1 LSEPQVEGVI
11 FLIDLFFELIL
22 ICWMGVGMAFEEL
35 LEWSSGRSSWQQD
48 TMRRLA
54 VEGELTPEDQED
66 IRHQIEHACGLP
78 VEFPTDGIPLDASH
92 LNNGQE
98 EAQPKTV
105 WASLGPVEGVDRLTE
120 GQPPLNFIVN
130 GVTLIYGANAC
141 GKSGYCRIA
150 KQLCRSQSPVEL
162 KGNVYSDAPANPAKI
177 ALAYREGDSTQPKT
191 EMIWESGTAPP
202 RPLSRLSV
210 FDTASARV
218 YVDKKRKIEFLPFEL
233 DLMNKLGLA
242 CRAFD
247 GEFLH
252 REETLDRVLAVPLP
266 SNYSYGTEVFLAVAK
281 LVPDTVLADLPSADD
296 LRALGQW
303 SDADEAD
310 LAEVSLQLEKDPE
323 EQARLRTAEKRALE
337 AVRSDL
343 AKGLDSVSDEAI
355 LALLELKTEAD
366 AKSKAVEVAAQELF
380 AKQPISE
387 IGSETWRQMLSYAR
401 EFAATIYMGRE
412 PPEIATGDHCVLCQQ
427 ELSDDAA
434 LRLKAFDEFIVGRA
448 TEDAAKART
457 AFTQRQNAIFDT
469 SVMAKTAI
477 ETFLS
482 GYSAQS
488 DAASELAK
496 TIAIYGQQLSGRL
509 AAVKAALREENW
521 NALDNLSKLGNSP
534 IQDIDIEIDRLQKE
548 LVELQKAER
557 DEDALAKLR
566 ARQAELKDQ
575 KQLAGEI
582 EVVVE
587 RRNRLEERCRVKS
600 CRKECASNTITRR
613 ITTRRREILTPSLRA
628 KLENELE
635 NLKLAH
641 LPIDLADRGD
651 GAESIIEVA
660 LTAQQRI
667 ANNSDILSE
676 GEQRALALACFLAE
690 ADEIGTTHGI
700 IVDDPVSSLDHT
712 RMEAVAKRLAGE
724 AKKGR
729 QIIIFTHSILFHY
742 MMVTEARRAL
752 VAWHTEWMSSLGNDR
767 FGLIDES
774 QKPWHLKK
782 VPERLNDIA
791 VELAAMKKAEYDPKD
806 QNFRTDVISLYTR
819 MRETW
824 ERVIEEVLLN
834 GVIQRFRPEVMTM
847 RLEAACFDPKTDYPH
862 IFEGMGRCSH
872 YSGHDRAADLPDE
885 LPQIET
891 IEADVANLKGF
902 CDAARE
908 RQKKLDKGQ
917 NHEKGVVPEFA

>member
-1 LSEPQVEGVI
+1 
-11 FLIDLFFELIL
+11 
-22 ICWMGVGMAFEEL
+22 MAFEEL
-35 LEWSSGRSSWQQD
+35 LDWSGGRSEWQQD
-48 TMRRLA
+48 ALHRLA
-54 VEGELTPEDQED
+54 VEGQLTPDDLNEL
-66 IRHQIEHACGLP
+66 RSQIEHAAGLP
-78 VEFPTDGIPLDASH
+78 VESEVESVPLDASH
-92 LNNGQE
+92 LNDGQD

-105 WASLGPVEGVDRLTE
+105 LASLGPVENVDRLTE

-150 KQLCRSQSPVEL
+150 KRLCRSQSPVEL
-162 KGNVYSDAPANPAKI
+162 QGNVYTDAPANPARI
-177 ALAYREGDSTQPKT
+177 SLAYREGESTQPKI
-191 EMIWESGTAPP
+191 EIVWENGTAPP
-202 RPLSRLSV
+202 APLSRLSV

-218 YVDKKRKIEFLPFEL
+218 YVDKKRRIEFLPFEL
-233 DLMNKLGLA
+233 DIMNKLGLA

-247 GEFLH
+247 ADFQK
-252 REETLDRVLAVPLP
+252 REEGLDRILAVPLP
-266 SNYSYGTEVFLAVAK
+266 STYSQGTAVSNAVGR
-281 LVPDTVLADLPSADD
+281 LVPDTALESLPSEDD

-303 SDADEAD
+303 SDADEAELD
-310 LAEVSLQLEKDPE
+310 EVTLQLENDPKHH
-323 EQARLRTAEKRALE
+323 ARLRTAEKQALE
-337 AVRSDL
+337 AVKVDL
-343 AKGLDSVSDEAI
+343 ANGEASVCDDAMETLIA
-355 LALLELKTEAD
+355 LKTDAD

-401 EFAATIYMGRE
+401 EFAATIYVGRE
-412 PPEIATGDHCVLCQQ
+412 PPEISSGDHCVLCQQ
-427 ELSDDAA
+427 ELSDDAS

-448 TEDAAKART
+448 AEDAGHART
-457 AFTQRQNAIFDT
+457 ALTQRQNAILDT
-469 SVMAKTAI
+469 SVMARNAV
-477 ETFLS
+477 ETLLS
-482 GYSAQS
+482 GYAAQS
-488 DAASELAK
+488 EPAAAIAEAIATYAHQLGERLGALK
-496 TIAIYGQQLSGRL
+496 T
-509 AAVKAALREENW
+509 ALREENW
-521 NALDNLSKLGNSP
+521 NVLDKLSPLGDSP
-534 IQDIDIEIDRLQKE
+534 IAKIDAEIDRLQAEIQK
-548 LVELQKAER
+548 LQKTER
-557 DEDALAKLR
+557 DEEALANLR

-575 KQLAGEI
+575 KQLAGDI

-600 CRKECASNTITRR
+600 CRKECLTSTITRR
-613 ITTRRREILTPSLRA
+613 ITARRREILTPSLRA
-628 KLENELE
+628 KLKDELQ
-635 NLKLAH
+635 NLKLTH
-641 LPIDLADRGD
+641 LPIDVSDHGD
-651 GAESIIEVA
+651 GTESIIEVA

-712 RMEAVAKRLAGE
+712 RMEAVAKRLAEE

-767 FGLIDES
+767 FGIIDES

-782 VPERLNDIA
+782 VPERLNEIA
-791 VELAAMKKAEYDPKD
+791 AEFSLLKKAGYDPND
-806 QNFRTDVISLYTR
+806 QNFRSNVISLYTK

-847 RLEAACFDPKTDYPH
+847 RLETACFDPKTDYPQ
-862 IFEGMGRCSH
+862 IYEGMSRCSH
-872 YSGHDRAADLPDE
+872 YSGHDRAVDLPDE
-885 LPQIET
+885 LPPIET
-891 IEADVANLKGF
+891 VEADLNSLKSF
-902 CDAARE
+902 CDGARE
-908 RQKKLDKGQ
+908 RQKGLAKDPK
-917 NHEKGVVPEFA
+917 HETGPIPEFA